1 MEMNG
6 SVLDE
11 KLYFKILGLSFYFK
25 LDCVSYIVETAS
37 KKMSVVI
44 LSVTFLSFEVVL

>member
-1 MEMNG
+1 MNG

-11 KLYFKILGLSFYFK
+11 KLYFKILVL
-25 LDCVSYIVETAS
+25 YIVETAS
-37 KKMSVVI
+37 KKMSVMI